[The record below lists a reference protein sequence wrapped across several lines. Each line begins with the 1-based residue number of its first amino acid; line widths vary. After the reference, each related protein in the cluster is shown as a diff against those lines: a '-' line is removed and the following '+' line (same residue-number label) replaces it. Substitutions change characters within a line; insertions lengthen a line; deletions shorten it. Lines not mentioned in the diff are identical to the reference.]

1 MRGPGEGVDSR
12 AVAADSSGLE
22 RQKYDDY
29 QGRWHHP
36 PGKYTVELMSEDT
49 TMKVEVAYAL
59 PEKQAILEVEVAAG
73 ATVLEAAQ
81 QSGITEKF
89 SGIDLENAKFGIFG
103 NLVSSK
109 QVLRAGDRVE
119 IYRPLIA
126 DPKEVR
132 KARAAR
138 ARERREQDKA
148 G

>member
-1 MRGPGEGVDSR
+1 MSPNLEFHVNSKVPG
-12 AVAADSSGLE
+12 AAA
-22 RQKYDDY
+22 
-29 QGRWHHP
+29 
-36 PGKYTVELMSEDT
+36 PGNDTVELMSEDKT
-49 TMKVEVAYAL
+49 IKVEVAYAL
-59 PEKQAILEVEVAAG
+59 PEKQAILAVEVAEG
-73 ATVLEAAQ
+73 ATALEAAQ

-89 SGIDLENAKFGIFG
+89 KGIDLENAKFGIFG